1 MSHENRYLLFQVGK
15 ELYGTPLLDVREV
28 VEYQEPKFMP
38 NMVSHFVG
46 VINIRGSIVGVIDL
60 RKRFGEKTEADQ
72 RTPMLVS
79 DTPQGTI
86 AAIVD
91 RVDSVVSIEKTALD
105 EKPPVVTSVK
115 QEYLVGVAK
124 SKDRLVTIV
133 ELQRL
138 LGEENLVSKAS

>member
-1 MSHENRYLLFQVGK
+1 MSHENRYLLFEVGK

-60 RKRFGEKTEADQ
+60 RKRFGDKSDSHSKTA
-72 RTPMLVS
+72 MLVS

-91 RVDSVVSIEKTALD
+91 RVDSVISIDKQSID

-115 QEYLVGVAK
+115 QDYLTGVAK
-124 SKDRLVTIV
+124 AKDRLVTIV

-138 LGEENLVSKAS
+138 LGDENLVSKAA

>member
-1 MSHENRYLLFQVGK
+1 MSHENRYLLFEVGK

-60 RKRFGEKTEADQ
+60 RKRFGEKSNSNVKTA
-72 RTPMLVS
+72 MLVS

-91 RVDSVVSIEKTALD
+91 RVDSVISIDQKSID

-115 QEYLVGVAK
+115 QDYLTGVAK
-124 SKDRLVTIV
+124 AKDRLVTIV
-133 ELQRL
+133 ELQKL
-138 LGEENLVSKAS
+138 LGDENLVSKAA

>member
-1 MSHENRYLLFQVGK
+1 MSHENRYLLFEVGK

-60 RKRFGEKTEADQ
+60 RKRFGEKTDGNTKTA
-72 RTPMLVS
+72 MLVS

-91 RVDSVVSIEKTALD
+91 RVDSVISIEKESID

-115 QEYLVGVAK
+115 QDYLTGVAK
-124 SKDRLVTIV
+124 AKDRLVTIV

-138 LGEENLVSKAS
+138 LGSENLVAKAS

>member
-60 RKRFGEKTEADQ
+60 RRRFGEKTEADH

-91 RVDSVVSIEKTALD
+91 RVDSVVSIEKSALD

>member
-1 MSHENRYLLFQVGK
+1 MSHENRYLLFEVGK

-28 VEYQEPKFMP
+28 VEFQEPKFMP

-60 RKRFGEKTEADQ
+60 RKRFGEKADSN
-72 RTPMLVS
+72 TKTAMLVS

-91 RVDSVVSIEKTALD
+91 RVDSVISIEQSMID
-105 EKPPVVTSVK
+105 EKPPVITSVK
-115 QEYLVGVAK
+115 QEYLTGVAK
-124 SKDRLVTIV
+124 AKDRLVTIV
-133 ELQRL
+133 ELQRI
-138 LGEENLVSKAS
+138 LGDENLVAKAA

>member
-1 MSHENRYLLFQVGK
+1 MSHENRYLLFEVGK

-60 RKRFGEKTEADQ
+60 RKRFGEKTDGNAK
-72 RTPMLVS
+72 TAMLVS

-91 RVDSVVSIEKTALD
+91 RVDSVISIEQSMID
-105 EKPPVVTSVK
+105 EKPPVITSVK
-115 QEYLVGVAK
+115 QEYLTGVAK
-124 SKDRLVTIV
+124 AKDRLVTIV
-133 ELQRL
+133 ELQRI
-138 LGEENLVSKAS
+138 LGDENLVAKAA